1 MGVVLGGVM
10 QLMRW
15 VLIHFSESG
24 MGAKTMMLVVK
35 VTKEDVVGGRGG
47 EERKGA
53 TVLKKG
59 FFFL

>member
-1 MGVVLGGVM
+1 MVLGGVM

-24 MGAKTMMLVVK
+24 MGAKTMVLVVK

-47 EERKGA
+47 KERKGE

>member
-1 MGVVLGGVM
+1 M

-24 MGAKTMMLVVK
+24 MGAKAMVLVVK
-35 VTKEDVVGGRGG
+35 VTQEDVVGGRGG
-47 EERKGA
+47 EERKGEA
-53 TVLKKG
+53 VLKKG